1 MPFDSLQKIIGQ
13 KYKISWYHITQ
24 KPKGTLNLMR
34 NADVLIKDVSV
45 KNNNRYPNY
54 HCTTSNYILIIL
66 KLYLIADDLDFLIT
80 PKESIVSWLKWKTI
94 CQIIGITLIFLCD
107 FELASFFFQI

>member
-13 KYKISWYHITQ
+13 KYKISWYHKTQ

-34 NADVLIKDVSV
+34 NANVLIKDVSV
-45 KNNNRYPNY
+45 KNNNRYHNY

-94 CQIIGITLIFLCD
+94 CQIIGIAFIFLCH
-107 FELASFFFQI
+107 FELASIVSN

>member
-1 MPFDSLQKIIGQ
+1 MPFDSLQNNNWTEVQ
-13 KYKISWYHITQ
+13 NVMISHNT

-34 NADVLIKDVSV
+34 NTNVLIKDVSV
-45 KNNNRYPNY
+45 KNNNRYHNY

-80 PKESIVSWLKWKTI
+80 PKESIVS
-94 CQIIGITLIFLCD
+94 
-107 FELASFFFQI
+107 